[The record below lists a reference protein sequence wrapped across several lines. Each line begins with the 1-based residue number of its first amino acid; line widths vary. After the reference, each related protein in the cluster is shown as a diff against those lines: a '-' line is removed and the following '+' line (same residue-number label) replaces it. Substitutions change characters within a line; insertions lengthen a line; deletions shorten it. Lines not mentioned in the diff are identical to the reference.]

1 MTTEGGRPSPS
12 DRLDAAI
19 DAQTGWMEG
28 YRRGGEQ
35 MLFETLRAL
44 DNIYCRQLFVKGKLS
59 SDDELYRCLSSYGVN
74 GALERL
80 MPRALGATR
89 FRPFRSHERLQEQ
102 ADEFLFHCGTLHL
115 AERYRSFIR
124 EGVVSANLVAHELP
138 DGDGVFEVLELSSTS
153 PSHSDER
160 IGAAGLRWA
169 SEQARSA
176 NMPAETDLGLRNRAM
191 QRELEAHLRLR
202 QGWYVESSTSPEIDL
217 HFMEWAKVYLARMSA
232 QDLIGADEV
241 IGGRPYGHYVEVLTV
256 ISALSH
262 RRLSSASILYGRD
275 RRLDLRNM
283 VTGHASYDEFVAQ
296 VARSL
301 DGERAEIEG
310 ILDAITLSPDNL
322 DLHVKAEATV
332 WAPIVRPA
340 RDLVMLPAYGL
351 DLNPFLFLLNDL
363 RGRFKG
369 DWFALANLRERRWA
383 AELATM
389 FEAPRW
395 HVDVRNL
402 TLRDGRVDVTDLDFV
417 AFDVRDGELTLFQL
431 KWQQPVAGDER
442 ARRSA
447 SKNLLTECNKWIEGV
462 HFWLGKYGVRELLVR
477 LGFPADGPEP
487 KVRLA
492 VLARYSAYFTG
503 HGERDARATWSD
515 WANFL
520 KARSQGGPRRLSWT
534 LDNLQRHVAKLQR
547 TKRFETMTLPIDNL
561 TIALNIERQA
571 VS

>member
-1 MTTEGGRPSPS
+1 MMTEGGHQSALE
-12 DRLDAAI
+12 RLDAAI
-19 DAQTGWMEG
+19 EAQAGWMEG

-35 MLFETLRAL
+35 ILFETLRAL
-44 DNIYCRQLFVKGKLS
+44 DNIYCRQLFVKGKLN

-80 MPRALGATR
+80 MPRTLEASR

-115 AERYRSFIR
+115 AERYRSFVR
-124 EGVVSANLVAHELP
+124 EGVVSADLVVHEQP
-138 DGDGVFEVLELSSTS
+138 DGDGVFEVLELTSTS

-169 SEQARSA
+169 SEQARNA

-191 QRELEAHLRLR
+191 QRELEAHLRLH
-202 QGWYVESSTSPEIDL
+202 QGWYVESSTSPEIDR

-241 IGGRPYGHYVEVLTV
+241 IGGRPYGRYVEVLTV

-283 VTGHASYDEFVAQ
+283 ITGHASYDSFVEH

-301 DGERAEIEG
+301 DAERAEIED

-332 WAPIVRPA
+332 WAPVVRPT

-363 RGRFKG
+363 RGRFKD
-369 DWFALANLRERRWA
+369 DWFVLANLRERRWA

-389 FEAPRW
+389 FAAPRW

-402 TLRDGRVDVTDLDFV
+402 KLRDGRVDVTDLDFV
-417 AFDVRDGELTLFQL
+417 AFDVRDEELTLFQL

-447 SKNLLTECNKWIEGV
+447 SKNLLKECNKWIEGV

-487 KVRLA
+487 KIRLV

-503 HGERDARATWSD
+503 HGQRDPRATWSD
-515 WANFL
+515 WAHFL
-520 KARSQGGPRRLSWT
+520 KVRSQGGPRRLSWT
-534 LDNLQRHVAKLQR
+534 LDALQRHVAKLQR
-547 TKRFETMTLPIDNL
+547 TKRFETMTLPIDDL
-561 TIALNIERQA
+561 TIVLNIERQA